1 MPPHAAL
8 ACPVTFKAGDDLY
21 IAVTEA
27 NNDSFPDMGLER
39 NDSVLKAVFPA
50 SRKGWNQQGSIT
62 TPWRVAIIA
71 NGLNALVNSDMLT
84 NLCPPPPAELAHADW
99 IKPGRALWHWWAIG
113 APKLKD
119 QHAWIDAA
127 KRLGFEYYLIDEG
140 WRSWRGDGQ
149 DQWSCLRD
157 VIDYG
162 KSQGVGCLVWVNSS
176 EMRGGTAR
184 RAYLEKVAALGAVGI
199 KIDFIPACT
208 DQITRWY
215 EDTLRDTAE
224 LHLMCNFHGAVK
236 PTGRRRSWPHELTRE
251 AVRGLEYQMTRYRR
265 ILPLEHDE
273 TVLFTRFLAGPAD
286 YTPTTFNPREL
297 VGFTWGHMLA
307 QSVDMT
313 SPLLHFGGGYN
324 EFLDNPAEDFLRHL
338 PTTWDE
344 TLVLPGS
351 AISQMVGFA
360 RRHGQDWYVG
370 VLNGKDAHTMPIDLS
385 FLGEGA
391 WNADIFADDPEN
403 PAAFRRETKRVTS
416 KDKLDTVLASRRRRN
431 DLAKKSRTVRPSH
444 SNCGNHFRLR

>member
-1 MPPHAAL
+1 
-8 ACPVTFKAGDDLY
+8 
-21 IAVTEA
+21 
-27 NNDSFPDMGLER
+27 
-39 NDSVLKAVFPA
+39 
-50 SRKGWNQQGSIT
+50 
-62 TPWRVAIIA
+62 
-71 NGLNALVNSDMLT
+71 
-84 NLCPPPPAELAHADW
+84 
-99 IKPGRALWHWWAIG
+99 
-113 APKLKD
+113 
-119 QHAWIDAA
+119 
-127 KRLGFEYYLIDEG
+127 
-140 WRSWRGDGQ
+140 
-149 DQWSCLRD
+149 

-176 EMRGGTAR
+176 EMRVGAAR

-351 AISQMVGFA
+351 EIAQLVGFA

-370 VLNGKDAHTMPIDLS
+370 VLNGKDARTIPIDLS

-403 PAAFRRETKRVTS
+403 PAAFRRETKRVTLI
-416 KDKLDTVLASRRRRN
+416 DKLDTVLNSGGGA
-431 DLAKKSRTVRPSH
+431 TIW
-444 SNCGNHFRLR
+444 LRKTSP